1 MLADTPHTFSRQV
14 LLAVADLVMMGGL
27 LYLCYMAAPTPP
39 PSPDSMNVLLLGL
52 LAPVTLMFHLGGA
65 YLGAN
70 QTTLGTWIRHAWL
83 TFWVAVGLFFA
94 AAYVLKISAYYPRA
108 VIGPWLVAV
117 SLGMA
122 VVRWLLFF
130 DMERRHRHG
139 RGLERTLLAGSLS
152 MCQAFSRHAEANPV
166 LGIKV
171 VGMCSDGLLAVG
183 EGKELVVG
191 DYERLEAMVAELE
204 VHRVMVCGN
213 FDDQKLVVNIM
224 NRLLNYPVTV
234 QYVPDMSQFP
244 VFSLRV
250 GDYAGQPVINL
261 SSSPLTERALFIKW
275 IEDKVIGGLILLLIA
290 PLLVG
295 IALAVKF
302 TSPGPV
308 LFIQDRHGLGGARI
322 RVMKFR
328 TMFHNTARKAASG
341 GALEP
346 RGAPAEPDHHST
358 IDLPPGA
365 RDADAPGAGARRH
378 PTPAPTAAVA
388 AAEAPPVRETT
399 RRHRSLRVEA
409 VSDGLRAG
417 REGTREIRRLPNRL
431 GDTTE
436 PQPEEEPTAATV
448 PASEPGPGRGRAP
461 VWRAHPGRLQAGLG
475 ERPAH
480 HPARPLPAQ
489 DQPRR
494 AAPVPQRHQGR
505 HVDRRPAPARG
516 PPQRAVRQ
524 DHRRAD
530 APPLRQAG
538 DHRHGADQRRARR
551 DADHQRHAPAPA
563 LRPLLHPQLV
573 AVAGPQDHRPDAVQG
588 LHQPPAVGDQP
599 RSPGPSG
606 RARIP
611 CTSVRTPRSR
621 TRPRSWR

>member
-14 LLAVADLVMMGGL
+14 LLALADLAMMGGL
-27 LYLCYMAAPTPP
+27 LYLYYICAPTPP
-39 PSPDSMNVLLLGL
+39 PNRESMNVLLLGL

-65 YLGAN
+65 YVGTN
-70 QTTLGTWIRHAWL
+70 QTTPGMWIRHAWL

-94 AAYVLKISAYYPRA
+94 AAYVLKISTFYPRA
-108 VIGPWLVAV
+108 VIGPWLVSV

-122 VVRWLLFF
+122 LVRWLLFY

-152 MCQAFSRHAEANPV
+152 MCQAFSRHADANPV

-171 VGMCSDGLLAVG
+171 VGMCSDGLLSVG

-204 VHRVMVCGN
+204 VDRVMVCGN

-290 PLLVG
+290 PLLIGV
-295 IALAVKF
+295 ALAVKL

-328 TMFHNTARKAASG
+328 TMFHNSARQAASG

-358 IDLPPGA
+358 VDLPPGA
-365 RDADAPGAGARRH
+365 RDADAPDSGRRL
-378 PTPAPTAAVA
+378 TPAPSAVDAPADAPAA
-388 AAEAPPVRETT
+388 RDTT

-431 GDTTE
+431 GDTTA
-436 PQPEEEPTAATV
+436 PQPEEEPTAVTA
-448 PASEPGPGRGRAP
+448 PASAP
-461 VWRAHPGRLQAGLG
+461 PPALAAG
-475 ERPAH
+475 ERQYGELTPDDFKQATEND
-480 HPARPLPAQ
+480 PRITPIGRFLRKTSLDELPQFLNVIKGDMSIVGPRPHAVRHNEQFAKTIAELMRRHYVKPGITGMAQ
-489 DQPRR
+489 IN
-494 AAPVPQRHQGR
+494 G
-505 HVDRRPAPARG
+505 ARG
-516 PPQRAVRQ
+516 ETRTINDMRRRLHFDLYYIRNWSLWLDLKIIILTPFKGFINRQ
-524 DHRRAD
+524 
-530 APPLRQAG
+530 P
-538 DHRHGADQRRARR
+538 
-551 DADHQRHAPAPA
+551 
-563 LRPLLHPQLV
+563 
-573 AVAGPQDHRPDAVQG
+573 
-588 LHQPPAVGDQP
+588 
-599 RSPGPSG
+599 
-606 RARIP
+606 
-611 CTSVRTPRSR
+611 
-621 TRPRSWR
+621 